1 MNLPEP
7 KNLPYKTLLSDIE
20 KGLIKIPQFQR
31 DYVWSIERAANL
43 IDSILKGYP
52 IGTFITWKTKESLRV
67 VKNLGNVTLPPVP
80 EGDFAEYVLDGQQRL
95 TSLFC
100 ALKGLTITR
109 GSKTDDFSKIFINLT
124 ASSEEQIVVIDIS
137 NFEDKTYISLTDL
150 INSGLSTLATYDSKF
165 HSRLDEYKQIIQSY
179 NFSLIEVKE
188 ASIDVATEIFTRIN
202 VGGKPLSLFEIMVAK
217 TFDSDKEF
225 DLSEKFQNLVSTLK
239 KVEYDTISDATVL
252 QIISLV
258 ITKECNRKNILRLE
272 KSQFL
277 VCR

>member
-109 GSKTDDFSKIFINLT
+109 GSKTDDFSKIFLC
-124 ASSEEQIVVIDIS
+124 
-137 NFEDKTYISLTDL
+137 
-150 INSGLSTLATYDSKF
+150 
-165 HSRLDEYKQIIQSY
+165 
-179 NFSLIEVKE
+179 
-188 ASIDVATEIFTRIN
+188 TR
-202 VGGKPLSLFEIMVAK
+202 
-217 TFDSDKEF
+217 
-225 DLSEKFQNLVSTLK
+225 QK
-239 KVEYDTISDATVL
+239 K
-252 QIISLV
+252 
-258 ITKECNRKNILRLE
+258 ITH
-272 KSQFL
+272 
-277 VCR
+277 

>member
-1 MNLPEP
+1 MNLPET

-124 ASSEEQIVVIDIS
+124 ASSEEQIVVI
-137 NFEDKTYISLTDL
+137 
-150 INSGLSTLATYDSKF
+150 G
-165 HSRLDEYKQIIQSY
+165 RIQ
-179 NFSLIEVKE
+179 
-188 ASIDVATEIFTRIN
+188 T
-202 VGGKPLSLFEIMVAK
+202 
-217 TFDSDKEF
+217 
-225 DLSEKFQNLVSTLK
+225 
-239 KVEYDTISDATVL
+239 
-252 QIISLV
+252 
-258 ITKECNRKNILRLE
+258 
-272 KSQFL
+272 
-277 VCR
+277 